1 MSENEMYM
9 SLADLAEMNTDEIAV
24 LMSRLP
30 EAGMFMVQCIEST
43 AKESKT
49 EGKPPL
55 FRFGFKSEILVAQPL
70 NKEADP
76 EKFVGKNL
84 TESYTLWPET
94 LSESIGLLK
103 GRYIQVGLSPIGR
116 MGGVE
121 GGAPGWI
128 DTIVGHKF
136 WIRVRRFEANGT
148 ERAGFDWLPTE
159 ETKELM
165 KQMKEAAA

>member
-1 MSENEMYM
+1 MSNEMYM

-30 EAGMFMVQCIEST
+30 EAGMFLVQCTGATAGESRV
-43 AKESKT
+43 

-55 FRFGFKSEILVAQPL
+55 FRFGFKSEILVAEPL
-70 NKEADP
+70 NKELDA
-76 EKFVGKNL
+76 EKLVGKNL
-84 TESYTLWPET
+84 TESYTLWPDQ
-94 LSESIGLLK
+94 LAESIGLLK
-103 GRYIQVGLSPIGR
+103 GRYIQVGLTPAGR

-121 GGAPGWI
+121 GAAPGWI

-136 WIRVRRFEANGT
+136 WIRVRRFTASGT

-159 ETKELM
+159 ETKEIM
-165 KQMKEAAA
+165 KAAKEAAA

>member
-9 SLADLAEMNTDEIAV
+9 SLADLADMNTDEIAV
-24 LMSRLP
+24 LMNRLP
-30 EAGMFMVQCIEST
+30 EPGMFLVQGLESS
-43 AKESKT
+43 AKESRS

-55 FRFGFKSEILVAQPL
+55 FRFGFKSEILVAEPL
-70 NKEADP
+70 DKEADP

-84 TESYTLWPET
+84 TESYTLWPDQ
-94 LSESIGLLK
+94 LAESIGLLK

-121 GGAPGWI
+121 GAAPGWI

-136 WIRVRRFEANGT
+136 WIRVRRFVANGT

-159 ETKELM
+159 ETKAIM
-165 KQMKEAAA
+165 KAAKEAAA